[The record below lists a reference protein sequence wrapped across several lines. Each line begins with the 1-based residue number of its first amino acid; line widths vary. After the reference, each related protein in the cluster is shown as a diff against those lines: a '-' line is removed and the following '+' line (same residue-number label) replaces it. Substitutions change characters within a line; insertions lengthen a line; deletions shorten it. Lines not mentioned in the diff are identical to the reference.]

1 MCEGRGAGFSHG
13 AEPQVPQHLP
23 QQDTGD
29 VGAGGSASRPGAGR
43 GVAGD
48 LFVVVQQSGE
58 ATDVFIHTCWIWTNQ
73 RLYVLFFFPF
83 LVLILEFTFASQR
96 LASFHFQS

>member
-1 MCEGRGAGFSHG
+1 MCKGRGAGFSHG

-29 VGAGGSASRPGAGR
+29 VGGRGSAACNLT
-43 GVAGD
+43 GD

-58 ATDVFIHTCWIWTNQ
+58 AASVFIHTCWNWTNQ
-73 RLYVLFFFPF
+73 RLYVVFPLTF
-83 LVLILEFTFASQR
+83 LILEFAFGFHR
-96 LASFHFQS
+96 LASFHYRS